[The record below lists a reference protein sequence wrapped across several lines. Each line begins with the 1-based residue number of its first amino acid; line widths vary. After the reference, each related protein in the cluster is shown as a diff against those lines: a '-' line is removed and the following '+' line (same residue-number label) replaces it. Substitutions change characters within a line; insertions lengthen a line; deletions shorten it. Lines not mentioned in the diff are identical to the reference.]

1 MNVPPKA
8 EADRS
13 GDPPQGTQ
21 RERRRE
27 GCPALRGKGFT
38 PESPRWRDCLGLP
51 CLLPLPFDC
60 LRVRWPLGEGNA
72 NRPGAL

>member
-1 MNVPPKA
+1 MDSERPPKA

-21 RERRRE
+21 RRRE
-27 GCPALRGKGFT
+27 AFPALRGKGFT
-38 PESPRWRDCLGLP
+38 PESPRQRDCLP